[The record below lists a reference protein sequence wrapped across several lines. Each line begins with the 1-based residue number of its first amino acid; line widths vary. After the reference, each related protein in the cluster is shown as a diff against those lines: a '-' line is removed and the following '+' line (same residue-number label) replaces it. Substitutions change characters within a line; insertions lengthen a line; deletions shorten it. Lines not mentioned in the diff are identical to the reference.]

1 MIENDL
7 SAVLEIEQKSFSTP
21 WSKRTFHEGIGGKYP
36 HTHFLVCKHQGSS
49 IAYINFMVVGGD
61 CHITNLAVDP
71 DFRRLGIAKYM
82 LAKSL
87 DRMEILGG
95 RKVFLEVR
103 TSNIA
108 AQRLYR
114 QFGFYINNIREK
126 YYSDNNEDAYVL
138 WIRDI
143 QKISLEYVRKE
154 LWSQKATLRM
164 CNGTRW
170 ETDFLF
176 REQVIFFVFCP
187 INFYTDQT

>member
-7 SAVLEIEQKSFSTP
+7 SAVLEIEQKSFSSP
-21 WSKRTFHEGIGGKYP
+21 WSKRTFHEGISGKYP
-36 HTHFLVCKHQGSS
+36 HTYFLVCKHQGSS

-87 DRMEILGG
+87 DRMKILGG

-126 YYSDNNEDAYVL
+126 YYSDNDEDAYVL

-143 QKISLEYVRKE
+143 REISLEYVRK
-154 LWSQKATLRM
+154 KLR
-164 CNGTRW
+164 G
-170 ETDFLF
+170 
-176 REQVIFFVFCP
+176 
-187 INFYTDQT
+187 

>member
-1 MIENDL
+1 
-7 SAVLEIEQKSFSTP
+7 
-21 WSKRTFHEGIGGKYP
+21 
-36 HTHFLVCKHQGSS
+36 
-49 IAYINFMVVGGD
+49 MVVGGD

-126 YYSDNNEDAYVL
+126 YYSDNDEDAYVF

-143 QKISLEYVRKE
+143 REISLEYVRKK
-154 LWSQKATLRM
+154 LQ
-164 CNGTRW
+164 G
-170 ETDFLF
+170 
-176 REQVIFFVFCP
+176 
-187 INFYTDQT
+187 

>member
-7 SAVLEIEQKSFSTP
+7 SAVLEIEQKSFSSP
-21 WSKRTFHEGIGGKYP
+21 WSKRTFHEGISGKYP

-126 YYSDNNEDAYVL
+126 YYSDNDEDAYVL

-143 QKISLEYVRKE
+143 REISLEYVRK
-154 LWSQKATLRM
+154 KLR
-164 CNGTRW
+164 G
-170 ETDFLF
+170 
-176 REQVIFFVFCP
+176 
-187 INFYTDQT
+187 